1 MCNLFCKLFIGYRSK
16 PEQTTNGQLSVTTYS
31 LTHLLPIPLTSLCT
45 LHPGSFVLLQTHRYF
60 ISPMSEQKTFGQRCF
75 SYCAPKQ
82 WNSLP
87 CLQNGVKNSPLQTI
101 PQVISNSVFLLASP
115 TYPPSPLVTF
125 LLLSHPPPPLCVCVC
140 VCVRARARVCV
151 CVK

>member
-1 MCNLFCKLFIGYRSK
+1 MYNLFCKLFTGYRSK
-16 PEQTTNGQLSVTTYS
+16 SEQTTNGQLSVTNYS
-31 LTHLLPIPLTSLCT
+31 LTHLLPVPLTFSRCT

-60 ISPMSEQKTFGQRCF
+60 VSPISEQKTFDQRCF

-125 LLLSHPPPPLCVCVC
+125 LLSLTPPPSVCVCVC
-140 VCVRARARVCV
+140 VCARARVCV